1 MTQTSFVPPMTAWII
16 SIKDTSMFEELIEST
31 AQKEKFRVA
40 ANKLL
45 NQCFLLRKRED
56 TKKEYIFVRQNRELF
71 IPFFDLLGYELKI
84 NEDQGVIGIVN
95 QFGTGRL
102 SLGKYESIYL
112 LILRILYV
120 EKRKELGTFTEEA
133 TVLMEEIR
141 EKYAMLKIKAKPLLD
156 KGIERHMTSLFR
168 RYNLIRNL
176 DSDVSQPDARII
188 IYPSI
193 LMAVTVEDIN
203 EYYTM
208 TEQKLREYSGGNADG
223 DSEEDY
229 DQSAVD

>member
-1 MTQTSFVPPMTAWII
+1 
-16 SIKDTSMFEELIEST
+16 MFEELMEST
-31 AQKEKFRVA
+31 AQKERFRIA

-71 IPFFDLLGYELKI
+71 LPFFDLLGYDLKI

-102 SLGKYESIYL
+102 SLGKYESVFL
-112 LILRILYV
+112 LILRVLYV
-120 EKRKELGTFTEEA
+120 EKRKELGTFSEEV

-156 KGIERHMTSLFR
+156 KGAERHMISLFR
-168 RYNLIRNL
+168 KFNLIQNL
-176 DSDVSQPDARII
+176 DGDVSQPDARII

-193 LMAVTVEDIN
+193 IMAVDVEDIN
-203 EYYTM
+203 EYYAM
-208 TEQKLREYSGGNADG
+208 TEQKLREYAGGSTDG
-223 DSEEDY
+223 ESEEDF
-229 DQSAVD
+229 DAGAVD

>member
-1 MTQTSFVPPMTAWII
+1 
-16 SIKDTSMFEELIEST
+16 MFEELEEST
-31 AQKEKFRVA
+31 VQKEKFRVA

-71 IPFFDLLGYELKI
+71 IPFFDLLGYDLKI
-84 NEDQGVIGIVN
+84 NEDQGVIGIAS

-102 SLGKYESIYL
+102 SLSKYESIFL

-120 EKRKELGTFTEEA
+120 EKRKELGTFSEEV

-141 EKYAMLKIKAKPLLD
+141 EKYAMLKIKAKPMLD
-156 KGIERHMTSLFR
+156 KGTEKHMISLFR
-168 RYNLIRNL
+168 KYNLIRSL
-176 DSDVSQPDARII
+176 DGDISQPDTRII

-193 LMAVTVEDIN
+193 VMAVEVEKIN
-203 EYYTM
+203 DYYEM
-208 TEQKLREYSGGNADG
+208 TEQKLREYAGGNIDG
-223 DSEEDY
+223 ESEEDN
-229 DQSAVD
+229 DEGAAD

>member
-1 MTQTSFVPPMTAWII
+1 
-16 SIKDTSMFEELIEST
+16 MFEELIESA

-56 TKKEYIFVRQNRELF
+56 TKKEYVFVRQNRELF
-71 IPFFDLLGYELKI
+71 IPFFDLLGYDLKI

-102 SLGKYESIYL
+102 ALGKYESIFL

-120 EKRKELGTFTEEA
+120 EKRKELGTFTEEV

-141 EKYAMLKIKAKPLLD
+141 EKYAMLKIKAKPMLD
-156 KGIERHMTSLFR
+156 KGNERHMTSLFR

-176 DSDVSQPDARII
+176 DSDVSQPDARIV

-208 TEQKLREYSGGNADG
+208 TEQKMREYSGGNTYG
-223 DSEEDY
+223 DSEEEY

>member
-1 MTQTSFVPPMTAWII
+1 
-16 SIKDTSMFEELIEST
+16 MFEELMESA
-31 AQKEKFRVA
+31 AQKDRFRIA

-56 TKKEYIFVRQNRELF
+56 TKKEYLFVRQNRELF
-71 IPFFDLLGYELKI
+71 FPFFELLGYDLKI

-102 SLGKYESIYL
+102 SLGKYESVFL

-120 EKRKELGTFTEEA
+120 EKRRELGTFSEEV

-141 EKYAMLKIKAKPLLD
+141 EKYAMLKLRARPLLD
-156 KGIERHMTSLFR
+156 KGTERSMISLFR
-168 RYNLIRNL
+168 RYNLIQNL
-176 DSDVSQPDARII
+176 DGDVSQPDARII

-193 LMAVTVEDIN
+193 IMAVDVEDVN
-203 EYYTM
+203 EYYAM
-208 TEQKLREYSGGNADG
+208 TEQKLREYAGGSADG
-223 DSEEDY
+223 ESEENFDAG
-229 DQSAVD
+229 AVD

>member
-1 MTQTSFVPPMTAWII
+1 
-16 SIKDTSMFEELIEST
+16 MFEELMEST
-31 AQKEKFRVA
+31 AQKERFRVV

-56 TKKEYIFVRQNRELF
+56 TKREYIFVRQNRELF
-71 IPFFDLLGYELKI
+71 LPFFDLLGYDLKI

-102 SLGKYESIYL
+102 ALGKYESVFL

-120 EKRKELGTFTEEA
+120 EKRRELGAFSEEV

-141 EKYAMLKIKAKPLLD
+141 EKYAMLKLKAKPLLD
-156 KGIERHMTSLFR
+156 KGTERHMISLFR
-168 RYNLIRNL
+168 KYNLIQNL
-176 DSDVSQPDARII
+176 DGDVSQPDARII

-193 LMAVTVEDIN
+193 IMAVDVEDVN
-203 EYYTM
+203 EYYAM
-208 TEQKLREYSGGNADG
+208 TEQKLREYAGGSTDG
-223 DSEEDY
+223 ESEEDF
-229 DQSAVD
+229 DAGAVD

>member
-1 MTQTSFVPPMTAWII
+1 
-16 SIKDTSMFEELIEST
+16 MFEELMESA
-31 AQKEKFRVA
+31 AQKERFRIA

-71 IPFFDLLGYELKI
+71 LPFFDLLGYDLKI

-102 SLGKYESIYL
+102 SLGKYESVFL
-112 LILRILYV
+112 LILRVLYV
-120 EKRKELGTFTEEA
+120 EKRKELGTFSEEV

-156 KGIERHMTSLFR
+156 KGAERHMISLFR
-168 RYNLIRNL
+168 KFNLIQNL
-176 DSDVSQPDARII
+176 DGDVSQPDARII

-193 LMAVTVEDIN
+193 IMAVDVEDIN
-203 EYYTM
+203 EYYAM
-208 TEQKLREYSGGNADG
+208 TEQKLREYAGGSTDG
-223 DSEEDY
+223 ESEEDF
-229 DQSAVD
+229 DAGAVD

>member
-1 MTQTSFVPPMTAWII
+1 MKIYLYE
-16 SIKDTSMFEELIEST
+16 SIKDTHMFEELMESA

-56 TKKEYIFVRQNRELF
+56 TKKEYVFVRQNRELF

-84 NEDQGVIGIVN
+84 NEDQGVVGIVN

-102 SLGKYESIYL
+102 ALGKYESIFL

-120 EKRKELGTFTEEA
+120 EKRKELGTFTEEV

-141 EKYAMLKIKAKPLLD
+141 EKYAMLKIKAKPMLD
-156 KGIERHMTSLFR
+156 KGNERHMVSLFR

-176 DSDVSQPDARII
+176 DSDVSQPDARIV

-208 TEQKLREYSGGNADG
+208 TEQKMREYSGGNAYG
-223 DSEEDY
+223 DSEEEY

>member
-1 MTQTSFVPPMTAWII
+1 
-16 SIKDTSMFEELIEST
+16 MFEELIESA

-56 TKKEYIFVRQNRELF
+56 TKKEYVFVRQNRELF
-71 IPFFDLLGYELKI
+71 LPFFDLLGYDLKI

-102 SLGKYESIYL
+102 ALGKYESIFL

-120 EKRKELGTFTEEA
+120 EKRKELGTFTEEV

-141 EKYAMLKIKAKPLLD
+141 EKYAMLKIKAKPMLD
-156 KGIERHMTSLFR
+156 KGNERHMTSLFR

-176 DSDVSQPDARII
+176 DSDVSQPDARIV

-208 TEQKLREYSGGNADG
+208 TEQKMREYSGGNTYG
-223 DSEEDY
+223 DSEEEY

>member
-1 MTQTSFVPPMTAWII
+1 
-16 SIKDTSMFEELIEST
+16 MFEELIESA

-56 TKKEYIFVRQNRELF
+56 TKKEYVFVRQNRELF
-71 IPFFDLLGYELKI
+71 IPFFDLLGYDLKI

-102 SLGKYESIYL
+102 ALGKYESVFL

-120 EKRKELGTFTEEA
+120 EKRKELGTFTEEV

-141 EKYAMLKIKAKPLLD
+141 EKYAMLKIKSKPMLD
-156 KGIERHMTSLFR
+156 KGNERHMTSLFR

-176 DSDVSQPDARII
+176 DGDVSQPDARII

-203 EYYTM
+203 EYYAM

-223 DSEEDY
+223 DSEEDF

>member
-1 MTQTSFVPPMTAWII
+1 
-16 SIKDTSMFEELIEST
+16 MFEELIESA

-102 SLGKYESIYL
+102 ALGKYESVYL

-120 EKRKELGTFTEEA
+120 EKRKELGTFTEEV

-223 DSEEDY
+223 ESEEDY

>member
-1 MTQTSFVPPMTAWII
+1 
-16 SIKDTSMFEELIEST
+16 MFEELMESA
-31 AQKEKFRVA
+31 AQKERFRVA

-71 IPFFDLLGYELKI
+71 FPFFELLGYDLKI

-102 SLGKYESIYL
+102 SLGKYESVFL

-120 EKRKELGTFTEEA
+120 ERRKELGTFSEEV

-141 EKYAMLKIKAKPLLD
+141 EKYTMLKIKAKPMMD
-156 KGIERHMTSLFR
+156 KGTERHMISLFR
-168 RYNLIRNL
+168 RYNLIQNL

-193 LMAVTVEDIN
+193 IMAVDVEDVN
-203 EYYTM
+203 AYYDM
-208 TEQKLREYSGGNADG
+208 TEQKLREYAGGSTDG
-223 DSEEDY
+223 ESEEDF
-229 DQSAVD
+229 DAGAVD

>member
-1 MTQTSFVPPMTAWII
+1 
-16 SIKDTSMFEELIEST
+16 MFEELVESA

-71 IPFFDLLGYELKI
+71 IPFFDLLGYDLKI

-102 SLGKYESIYL
+102 ALGKYESVFL

-120 EKRKELGTFTEEA
+120 EKRKELGTFTEEV

-156 KGIERHMTSLFR
+156 KGNERHMTSLFR

-208 TEQKLREYSGGNADG
+208 AEQKLREYSRGNADG
-223 DSEEDY
+223 ESEEDY

>member
-1 MTQTSFVPPMTAWII
+1 
-16 SIKDTSMFEELIEST
+16 MFEELIEST

-120 EKRKELGTFTEEA
+120 EKRKELGTFTEEV

-223 DSEEDY
+223 ESEEDY

>member
-1 MTQTSFVPPMTAWII
+1 
-16 SIKDTSMFEELIEST
+16 MFEELMESA
-31 AQKEKFRVA
+31 AQKDRFRVA

-56 TKKEYIFVRQNRELF
+56 TKKEYVFVRQNRELF
-71 IPFFDLLGYELKI
+71 FPFFDLLGYDLKI

-102 SLGKYESIYL
+102 LLGKYESVFL

-120 EKRKELGTFTEEA
+120 EKRRELGTFSEEV

-141 EKYAMLKIKAKPLLD
+141 EKYAMLKIKAKPMLD
-156 KGIERHMTSLFR
+156 KGTERHMISLFR
-168 RYNLIRNL
+168 KYNLIQNL
-176 DSDVSQPDARII
+176 DSDVSQPDARIV

-193 LMAVTVEDIN
+193 IMAVDVEDIN
-203 EYYTM
+203 AYYAM
-208 TEQKLREYSGGNADG
+208 TEQKLREYAGGSTDG
-223 DSEEDY
+223 ESEEDF
-229 DQSAVD
+229 DAGAVD

>member
-1 MTQTSFVPPMTAWII
+1 
-16 SIKDTSMFEELIEST
+16 MFEEMMEAA
-31 AQKEKFRVA
+31 AQKERFRAA

-56 TKKEYIFVRQNRELF
+56 TKKEYLFVRQNRELF
-71 IPFFDLLGYELKI
+71 FPFFDLLGYDLKI

-102 SLGKYESIYL
+102 SLGKYESVFL

-120 EKRKELGTFTEEA
+120 ERRKELGTFSEEV

-141 EKYAMLKIKAKPLLD
+141 EKYAMLKIKAKPILE
-156 KGIERHMTSLFR
+156 KGMERHMISLFR
-168 RYNLIRNL
+168 RYNLIQNL

-193 LMAVTVEDIN
+193 IMAVDVEDVN
-203 EYYTM
+203 AYYDM
-208 TEQKLREYSGGNADG
+208 TEQKLREYAGGSTDG
-223 DSEEDY
+223 ESEEDF
-229 DQSAVD
+229 DAGTVD